1 MSNSTPVRC
10 RTIENVDLPA
20 PATKL
25 IITQHL
31 KASRD
36 SPYWAWIIVGAFY
49 DGNNNVLS
57 TEVFAGRLEVDS
69 DSDEETVDGESESE
83 SGSSEAASDT
93 EDTSSGKPWT
103 HGIGYRHSCTE
114 CSIKTPFALSRVG
127 LTSFRHLSSLPTP
140 C

>member
-10 RTIENVDLPA
+10 RTIENVELPA

-49 DGNNNVLS
+49 DCDNNVLWS

-69 DSDEETVDGESESE
+69 DSDDESVDSESE
-83 SGSSEAASDT
+83 SGSSLAASDT
-93 EDTSSGKPWT
+93 EDTSS
-103 HGIGYRHSCTE
+103 E
-114 CSIKTPFALSRVG
+114 
-127 LTSFRHLSSLPTP
+127 
-140 C
+140 

>member
-10 RTIENVDLPA
+10 RTIENVELPA

-36 SPYWAWIIVGAFY
+36 SPYWAWIIVAAFY
-49 DGNNNVLS
+49 DCDNNVLWS

-69 DSDEETVDGESESE
+69 DSDSEAVDSESE
-83 SGSSEAASDT
+83 SGSSLAASDT
-93 EDTSSGKPWT
+93 EDTSS
-103 HGIGYRHSCTE
+103 E
-114 CSIKTPFALSRVG
+114 
-127 LTSFRHLSSLPTP
+127 
-140 C
+140 

>member
-10 RTIENVDLPA
+10 RTIENVELPA

-49 DGNNNVLS
+49 DCDNIVLWS

-69 DSDEETVDGESESE
+69 DSDDESVDSESE
-83 SGSSEAASDT
+83 SGSSLAASDA
-93 EDTSSGKPWT
+93 EDTSS
-103 HGIGYRHSCTE
+103 E
-114 CSIKTPFALSRVG
+114 
-127 LTSFRHLSSLPTP
+127 
-140 C
+140 

>member
-49 DGNNNVLS
+49 DCNNNVLWS
-57 TEVFAGRLEVDS
+57 TEVFTGRLEVDS
-69 DSDEETVDGESESE
+69 DSDEETVDSESESE
-83 SGSSEAASDT
+83 SGSSVAASDT
-93 EDTSSGKPWT
+93 EDTSSGKP
-103 HGIGYRHSCTE
+103 
-114 CSIKTPFALSRVG
+114 
-127 LTSFRHLSSLPTP
+127 
-140 C
+140 